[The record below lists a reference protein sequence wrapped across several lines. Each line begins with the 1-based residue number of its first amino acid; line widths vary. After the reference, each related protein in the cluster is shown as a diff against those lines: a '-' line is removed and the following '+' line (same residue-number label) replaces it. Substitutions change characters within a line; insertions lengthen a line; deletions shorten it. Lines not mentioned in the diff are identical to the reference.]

1 MTIRPA
7 TPDDADALCDLHVRS
22 IRVLC
27 AADYTPEQIEAWC
40 RPKAPEKYRKAMT
53 EGGETMFVA
62 VGEGGSLAGFASFKG
77 DELYAVYVAPES
89 TRRGV
94 GRRLLE
100 TVEVAA
106 RQAGT
111 MRLRFRSTLT
121 AVEFYLR
128 CGYEKGEETVSRMSG
143 VEIPCVWMTKTLS

>member
-7 TPDDADALCDLHVRS
+7 NVDDADALCDLHVRS

-62 VGEGGSLAGFASFKG
+62 VEEDGSLAGFASFKG

-89 TRRGV
+89 IRRGV

-100 TVEVAA
+100 TVEAAA

-111 MRLRFRSTLT
+111 TQLRFRSTIT

-128 CGYEKGEETVSRMSG
+128 CGYQKGDPACARMSG
-143 VEIPCVWMTKTLS
+143 VEIPCVWMTKTL

>member
-1 MTIRPA
+1 MKIRPA
-7 TPDDADALCDLHVRS
+7 TIDDADALCDLHIRS

-77 DELYAVYVAPES
+77 DELYAVYVAPDS
-89 TRRGV
+89 VRRGV
-94 GRRLLE
+94 GSRLLE
-100 TVEVAA
+100 TVEAAA
-106 RQAGT
+106 RRAGST
-111 MRLRFRSTLT
+111 HLRFRSTLT
-121 AVEFYLR
+121 AVPFYVSR
-128 CGYEKGEETVSRMSG
+128 GYEKGDPACARMSG
-143 VEIPCVWMTKTLS
+143 VEIPCVWMTKAL